1 MGFVHNAGPPPISSA
16 EVARQLQQI
25 YSEALHVIE
34 GHYLSVIMRQ
44 KSQNAAAQG
53 RANQGQAGSVG
64 AKTGGEVP
72 NTAAPNNNNPASFR
86 PPGSVNAGPPSD
98 MGGFTLDQL
107 NKLAMASSSQL
118 AGHNLTPEQMSII
131 HRHRTT
137 LISAYQ
143 QKAGGMRPPG
153 LAPAIPSNGPNAKG
167 EWDVKGHIITPQD
180 YEKGKQ
186 IVAKMYNTHIAS
198 IRKCSGFASSFPV
211 DILPSKCHRTQ
222 SRANPR

>member
-1 MGFVHNAGPPPISSA
+1 MGFVHNAGPPPISSS

-34 GHYLSVIMRQ
+34 GHYLSVILRQ
-44 KSQNAAAQG
+44 KNQNAAAQG

-64 AKTGGEVP
+64 AKSTEIP
-72 NTAAPNNNNPASFR
+72 NNATSNNNNQASFR
-86 PPGSVNAGPPSD
+86 PPGSLNAGPPSD

-107 NKLAMASSSQL
+107 NKLAMASSAQL

-153 LAPAIPSNGPNAKG
+153 LTPVIPSNGPNAKG
-167 EWDVKGHIITPQD
+167 EWNVKGRIIPPQD

-198 IRKCSGFASSFPV
+198 IRKCFGFTSISAV
-211 DILPSKCHRTQ
+211 NILPFECHRTQ

>member
-34 GHYLSVIMRQ
+34 GHYLSVILRQ
-44 KSQNAAAQG
+44 KNQNAPGQG
-53 RANQGQAGSVG
+53 RANQAQAGG
-64 AKTGGEVP
+64 AGSKSAGDAT
-72 NTAAPNNNNPASFR
+72 TAATSNNSNQTSFR
-86 PPGSVNAGPPSD
+86 PPGSTNGALPSD

-107 NKLAMASSSQL
+107 NKLAMASSAQL

-143 QKAGGMRPPG
+143 QKTGGMRPPG
-153 LAPAIPSNGPNAKG
+153 MAMPSNGPNAKG
-167 EWDVKGHIITPQD
+167 EWNIKGHVITPQD

-186 IVAKMYNTHIAS
+186 IVSRMYNTHIAS
-198 IRKCSGFASSFPV
+198 IRKWFGFAV
-211 DILPSKCHRTQ
+211 PSAKASC
-222 SRANPR
+222 SMV